1 MLAESFGSLY
11 NPLFS
16 IANFSAT
23 YPYGFQNWPFD
34 ALHQVALNL
43 FLGMRRVKLE
53 R

>member
-34 ALHQVALNL
+34 APHRQCAALHQILVNET
-43 FLGMRRVKLE
+43 G
-53 R
+53 